1 MSTATITPIHGY
13 GIEDETPA
21 IETQTRPILPAW
33 ASSRSQRRQAATWAA
48 RHAAHTAAYHGIRL
62 PLYGAKL
69 GSYAP
74 LGLCRSILGT
84 GKWIFDWEARP
95 LRKNAIATLNASE
108 YEKLRRQYKD
118 ERNVKAGMVGFG
130 LAGLAAGGMWLGVN
144 DSSVMQ
150 LGLGTLST
158 LGFGAIGR
166 PRDHRVIE
174 SAALPISVQRLT
186 PDVITKALCSIGI
199 AGIARDAD
207 AISYPSP
214 VARDGQ
220 GWRAEVDLP
229 LGVTASE
236 VIARREKLASALGR
250 PLGSIWPETDSQA
263 SPARLVLWVG
273 DQDMASMPQSSWPL
287 ANANSLDIFDPF
299 TFGIDAQGRAVSLC
313 LAETNMLIGALPGA
327 GKTTSLR
334 QVLLAAALDPR
345 SEIWCWEFK
354 GTGDFSAISR
364 VATRY
369 GSGPD
374 DLTMRSALDG
384 LRALRKECDRRAAV
398 IRELDR
404 EHCPEFK
411 VTTQVAK
418 TPGLHP
424 LVVAIDEA
432 QCLFQDK
439 QHGKEAGELAEQ
451 IIKLGRALGIIL
463 IIATQRPDRDSLPT
477 GVAANVG
484 TRLCLRVMDQVANDM
499 ILGTSSYQR
508 GIRATLFGH
517 RDRGMGYLV
526 GQHDVPQIL
535 RVYNVGADTAESVI
549 DKALALR
556 GGMVT
561 TTDISAD
568 RTAAD
573 NAKAQVGRDILADT
587 LTVIESHQQ
596 LPEYTPGIWW
606 DPLCEG
612 LRALAPEYAGLTVA
626 ELREQ
631 LRTHGVKTWQL
642 WGLDHEGVKRNRKG
656 PRLVDVQSALN
667 TKEIN

>member
-1 MSTATITPIHGY
+1 M
-13 GIEDETPA
+13 
-21 IETQTRPILPAW
+21 
-33 ASSRSQRRQAATWAA
+33 
-48 RHAAHTAAYHGIRL
+48 
-62 PLYGAKL
+62 
-69 GSYAP
+69 
-74 LGLCRSILGT
+74 
-84 GKWIFDWEARP
+84 
-95 LRKNAIATLNASE
+95 
-108 YEKLRRQYKD
+108 
-118 ERNVKAGMVGFG
+118 
-130 LAGLAAGGMWLGVN
+130 
-144 DSSVMQ
+144 
-150 LGLGTLST
+150 
-158 LGFGAIGR
+158 
-166 PRDHRVIE
+166 
-174 SAALPISVQRLT
+174 
-186 PDVITKALCSIGI
+186 
-199 AGIARDAD
+199 
-207 AISYPSP
+207 
-214 VARDGQ
+214 
-220 GWRAEVDLP
+220 
-229 LGVTASE
+229 
-236 VIARREKLASALGR
+236 
-250 PLGSIWPETDSQA
+250 
-263 SPARLVLWVG
+263 
-273 DQDMASMPQSSWPL
+273 
-287 ANANSLDIFDPF
+287 
-299 TFGIDAQGRAVSLC
+299 SLC

-374 DLTMRSALDG
+374 DVTMRSALEG

-411 VTTQVAK
+411 VTTQVAN

-432 QCLFQDK
+432 QGLFQDK
-439 QHGKEAGELAEQ
+439 QYGKEAGELAEQ

-508 GIRATLFGH
+508 GTRATLFGH

-535 RVYNVGADTAESVI
+535 RIYNVGPDAAELII
-549 DKALALR
+549 DKALSLR
-556 GGMVT
+556 GGEVT
-561 TTDISAD
+561 KQAD
-568 RTAAD
+568 SVASLA
-573 NAKAQVGRDILADT
+573 VGNPAYPQFGRNILADALAIIQT
-587 LTVIESHQQ
+587 HEQ

-612 LRALAPEYAGLTVA
+612 LRALASEYADLTVA
-626 ELREQ
+626 DLREK
-631 LRTHGVKTWQL
+631 LRSHGVKTWQL
-642 WGLDHEGVKRNRKG
+642 WGLDNEGIKRNRKG
-656 PRLVDVQSALN
+656 ARLIDVQAALN
-667 TKEIN
+667 KGEN

>member
-1 MSTATITPIHGY
+1 MSTATSTPLRPVEFEADPTGELPVI
-13 GIEDETPA
+13 A
-21 IETQTRPILPAW
+21 SKPILPTW
-33 ASSRSQRRQAATWAA
+33 ASNRSQRRQAAQWAA
-48 RHAAHTAAYHGIRL
+48 RHAAHTAGYHGIRL

-74 LGLCRSILGT
+74 LGLYRSLVGT

-108 YEKLRRQYKD
+108 YEKLSQRYRDQ
-118 ERNVKAGMVGFG
+118 RNVKAGMITAG
-130 LAGLAAGGMWLGVN
+130 LAGLTAGGFWLGVN
-144 DSSVMQ
+144 DSTAMQ
-150 LGLGTLST
+150 LGLGTLGA

-166 PRDHRVIE
+166 PRDHKIVE
-174 SAALPISVQRLT
+174 PAALPASVQRLT

-199 AGIARDAD
+199 AGIARDAE

-250 PLGSIWPETDSQA
+250 HLGSVWPETDAQA

-287 ANANSLDIFDPF
+287 ANANTADVFDPF
-299 TFGIDAQGRAVSLC
+299 AFGEDAQGREVSLC

-345 SEIWCWEFK
+345 AEIWCWEFK

-364 VATRY
+364 VASRY

-374 DLTMRSALDG
+374 DATMRSALDG

-411 VTTQVAK
+411 VTSAVAN
-418 TPGLHP
+418 TDGLHP
-424 LVVAIDEA
+424 LIMALDEVQELMA
-432 QCLFQDK
+432 HK
-439 QHGKEAGELAEQ
+439 QYGKEAGELAEQ

-463 IIATQRPDRDSLPT
+463 IIATQRPDKDSLPT

-508 GIRATLFGH
+508 GIRATLFTH

-526 GQHDVPQIL
+526 GQHDEPQIL
-535 RVYNVGADTAESVI
+535 RVYNVGADAAEAVI
-549 DKALALR
+549 DRARELR
-556 GGMVT
+556 GGQVAT
-561 TTDISAD
+561 GAPVEVP
-568 RTAAD
+568 AAE
-573 NAKAQVGRDILADT
+573 ARSILADT
-587 LTVIESHQQ
+587 LAVIESHPQ
-596 LPEYTPGIWW
+596 LPEYTAGIWW

-612 LRALAPEYAGLTVA
+612 LQALTPEYAALTVA
-626 ELREQ
+626 GLRDQ
-631 LRTHGVKTWQL
+631 LRTHGIKTWQL
-642 WGLDHEGVKRNRKG
+642 WGLDQEGVKRNRKG
-656 PRLVDVQSALN
+656 VRLTDVESALN
-667 TKEIN
+667 KENN